1 MYEQDF
7 VPLTS
12 TSDRVHLWW
21 NGHEEA
27 DCWGPGAVGSQIGWF
42 GGAGVGGPGPGPG
55 PWARSG
61 LEKGSDYGLF
71 EKCQDENLQ
80 FFMAKKTR

>member
-1 MYEQDF
+1 MF
-7 VPLTS
+7 GVP
-12 TSDRVHLWW
+12 
-21 NGHEEA
+21 
-27 DCWGPGAVGSQIGWF
+27 GPLGAKLGNFELG
-42 GGAGVGGPGPGPG
+42 GVGGPGPGPG

-80 FFMAKKTR
+80 FFTAKKN